1 MYRYRKIEFY
11 FINIYFGIGKNSI
24 MLFLLFI
31 FLFLIGKKKIWIKFD
46 YYFVY
51 LRRIIFMIK

>member
-11 FINIYFGIGKNSI
+11 FINIYFGIGKNSF

-31 FLFLIGKKKIWIKFD
+31 FLFLIGKKILIKFD

-51 LRRIIFMIK
+51 WRRIF